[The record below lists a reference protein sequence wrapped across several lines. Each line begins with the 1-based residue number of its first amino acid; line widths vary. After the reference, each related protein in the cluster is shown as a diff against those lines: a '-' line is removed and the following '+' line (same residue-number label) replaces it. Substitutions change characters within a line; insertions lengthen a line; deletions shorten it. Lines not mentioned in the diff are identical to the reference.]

1 MEYCKGK
8 KRKEKKRFNFH
19 AVPSV
24 RVAGLLACFE
34 GRLSLITP
42 SPSFS
47 EAV

>member
-1 MEYCKGK
+1 MGYCTGV
-8 KRKEKKRFNFH
+8 EKKKCLDFH

-24 RVAGLLACFE
+24 RAAGLLACFE